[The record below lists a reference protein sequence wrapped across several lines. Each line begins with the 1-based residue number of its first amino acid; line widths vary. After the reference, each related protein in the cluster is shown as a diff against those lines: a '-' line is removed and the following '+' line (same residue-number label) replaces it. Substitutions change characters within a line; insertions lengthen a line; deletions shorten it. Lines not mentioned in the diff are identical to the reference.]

1 MAERPLAQRGLK
13 NPLDRADVSASRPA
27 RKEPCKFAVERGEP
41 GGSKLPGREL
51 EEVREKDPNGRIVVH
66 RRNIDSLRK
75 LQRSGG
81 ISDAMYDAGRAFERD
96 FQFAGL
102 DPIRARPMMLP
113 ARGGGGSEVTEGQLD
128 AKRRVHRA
136 LEALGGIGSPAGS
149 CVWHV
154 VGLQHSV
161 REWAMRQ
168 GWSGRPVRQEQAT
181 GILIAALG
189 MLAVHIGYGG
199 AMRAS

>member
-1 MAERPLAQRGLK
+1 M
-13 NPLDRADVSASRPA
+13 SARRVA
-27 RKEPCKFAVERGEP
+27 RSTRVKPNKVRDQEF
-41 GGSKLPGREL
+41 
-51 EEVREKDPNGRIVVH
+51 EEVRERDPGGRIVLRH
-66 RRNIDSLRK
+66 RTVDSLTR
-75 LQRSGG
+75 LLRAGTITQG
-81 ISDAMYDAGRAFERD
+81 MHDAGRAFQRD

-149 CVWHV
+149 CIWHV
-154 VGLQHSV
+154 LGCGRSI
-161 REWAMRQ
+161 REWAIRQ
-168 GWSGRPVRQEQAT
+168 AWNGRPSDQKEAK

-189 MLAVHIGYGG
+189 MVAGHYGYSEIGGRPQLVQKADVG
-199 AMRAS
+199 CGDHDRRL

>member
-1 MAERPLAQRGLK
+1 M
-13 NPLDRADVSASRPA
+13 SARRVA
-27 RKEPCKFAVERGEP
+27 RSTRVKPNKVRDQEF
-41 GGSKLPGREL
+41 
-51 EEVREKDPNGRIVVH
+51 EEVRESDSGGRIVLRH
-66 RRNIDSLRK
+66 RTVDSLTR
-75 LQRSGG
+75 LLRAGTITQGMH
-81 ISDAMYDAGRAFERD
+81 AAGRAFQRD

-149 CVWHV
+149 CIWHV
-154 VGLQHSV
+154 LGCGRSI
-161 REWAMRQ
+161 REWAIRQ
-168 GWSGRPVRQEQAT
+168 AWNGRPSDQKEAK

-189 MLAVHIGYGG
+189 MLAGHYGHSEIGERPQSVRRPEVRSQAPHRDPREG
-199 AMRAS
+199 AA

>member
-1 MAERPLAQRGLK
+1 MRYGQNRGAGAK
-13 NPLDRADVSASRPA
+13 HLDRSIGLVAPH
-27 RKEPCKFAVERGEP
+27 
-41 GGSKLPGREL
+41 GSPREL
-51 EEVREKDPNGRIVVH
+51 EEVREVDPDGRIVVH
-66 RRNIDSLRK
+66 HRTVDSLAKMLRAGTIT
-75 LQRSGG
+75 QG
-81 ISDAMYDAGRAFERD
+81 MHDAGRAFQRD

-149 CVWHV
+149 CIWHV
-154 VGLQHSV
+154 LGCGRSI
-161 REWAMRQ
+161 REWAIREA
-168 GWSGRPVRQEQAT
+168 WNGRPSDQKEAK

-189 MLAVHIGYGG
+189 MVAGHYGYSEIGGRPQLVQKAEVG
-199 AMRAS
+199 CGDHDRRL

>member
-1 MAERPLAQRGLK
+1 MGGDTMNCRLGPLQ
-13 NPLDRADVSASRPA
+13 
-27 RKEPCKFAVERGEP
+27 
-41 GGSKLPGREL
+41 L
-51 EEVREKDPNGRIVVH
+51 EKVREVDPDGRIVVH
-66 RRNIDSLRK
+66 HRTVDPLGKMLRAGTIT
-75 LQRSGG
+75 QEMH
-81 ISDAMYDAGRAFERD
+81 DAARAFQRD

-113 ARGGGGSEVTEGQLD
+113 ARGGGGSEVAEGQLD

-149 CVWHV
+149 CSWHV
-154 VGLQHSV
+154 LGCGRSI

-168 GWSGRPVRQEQAT
+168 GWNGRPSDQKEAK

-189 MLAVHIGYGG
+189 MLAGQYGYGEIG
-199 AMRAS
+199 SRPQLVQEPK